1 MQKTK
6 KSPMWWIPTLYL
18 AEGLPYIAVNTLSTI
33 LYKNMGMSNAE
44 LAFYTG
50 WLYLPWVIKPFW
62 SPFVDIIK
70 TKRWWTVYTQLLM
83 GIAFAAL
90 AFVLPLDNYL
100 LFSLAIFW
108 LIGFLSATHDI
119 AADGFYMLALD
130 SSDQSLY
137 VGVRS
142 AFYRLATILGQ
153 GGIVMAAGYL
163 EATTGDIPLAW
174 AITFATISVNSF
186 IVTSLPVPAFTVSS
200 PE

>member
-62 SPFVDIIK
+62 SPFVDIIR

-100 LFSLAIFW
+100 LFSLAIFC
-108 LIGFLSATHDI
+108 
-119 AADGFYMLALD
+119 
-130 SSDQSLY
+130 
-137 VGVRS
+137 
-142 AFYRLATILGQ
+142 
-153 GGIVMAAGYL
+153 
-163 EATTGDIPLAW
+163 P
-174 AITFATISVNSF
+174 
-186 IVTSLPVPAFTVSS
+186 SLPAI
-200 PE
+200 